1 MLRKV
6 LYVVVGLVV
15 LLVAAVLIGP
25 SFVDWNKY
33 KPEITA
39 AAEEQT
45 GRTLA
50 IDGDISLSVLPAPTL
65 TAEGVRFAN
74 VEGASTADMVTLQA
88 LDVRVALIPLLSG
101 DIKVERVTLVDPVIV
116 LEAMADGTNN
126 WTFNPPAAADGAT
139 GETTTGETT
148 TGETTTEAPAGEADA
163 AAPTGSGMQISLDRL
178 SIENGTLIYI
188 DHAAVSEQRIE
199 SLDATIE
206 ARSLQGPF
214 RIQGDAIAA
223 SYPLEFD
230 IGTGAIVEG
239 APIDLSATIGLA
251 ETDARVTFNG
261 TVATGE
267 TIAVDGKLDGS
278 ASDVGKVMAAL
289 GGQST
294 PALEGQKFA
303 LTGTI
308 ASTPEAIRM
317 DDLDILLGDNAAT
330 GSFEAT
336 TGDPMAFKVKLAM
349 GRLDADALMAAF
361 GGAGGDRTEAAD
373 DAADD
378 GAGFALPT
386 GINAEV
392 DLSIEAVT
400 LKGGVVE
407 NVKLVATLLP
417 EGLLG
422 VKQFT
427 AQLPGGSAISLAGD
441 VAPADGEPSFAG
453 VLEASSDNLRALLGW
468 LGVDVAAVPSER
480 LRNLAFASRV
490 TATPNEVQLGEI
502 DMRLDN
508 SKVAGGI
515 VIAMPNATRAKPAFG
530 IGLALDQINVDAY
543 MPAAAAET
551 TERPAESDGGGNPL
565 SALAPLADLDAN
577 VELRVGSLTLNGQQ
591 VEGLHVDGT
600 LQGGTLTLRDLS
612 VTKFAGGAGTI
623 TGTLTDLAGDPR
635 YDMNIDVDVADAT
648 RAMQLAGMADAPADL
663 GRMTIN
669 GTLAGGA
676 RDVAY
681 DLAFTIEGIGAQG
694 SAKGTAAGLDAGI
707 PRIDSV
713 FSLDAGD
720 AGPLF
725 ALAGVPVPDGADLGA
740 LSVSGNAKSGEDD
753 LIYDVTLS
761 LTGAGA
767 QGSFKGTASGLSGD
781 TPRVDTVLDLQ
792 AGQPTLL
799 LALAGIEPPEG
810 VETLGALGLSGTL
823 KGDADDMALDVDLT
837 ALGGTASIAGTVA
850 QGEAGTA
857 LDLNVTA
864 DHPEFKQ
871 LLAALSPDAAA
882 SAQAVG
888 PLKLAAAIDG
898 TTQNL
903 KITGLDLTAGATHL
917 TGDVAAD
924 MSGTRPQ
931 LTATLNGD
939 TVDVTPFMGPGG
951 GEGGG
956 GGDGSPWS
964 SEPLDLA
971 VLDSFDG
978 TFDVK
983 AQSFIAGETRIDNL
997 DARVLVR
1004 DGVMTVERMT
1014 GNVYGGSFDLSGT
1027 RVNGRGTP
1035 TASIVAVANNLDSGQ
1050 LAGGGIMGATFSGP
1064 ISFNGNFDTTGASL
1078 NEMMHALDG
1087 TGNVDGTIKVLT
1099 STQQA
1104 IGSALLGVL
1113 GQQVQQLRGI
1123 TDTMNALF
1131 AGFTGRDNSLTG
1143 DFIVTD
1149 GVLQTDNARL
1159 ANEAASL
1166 LGQGT
1171 ADIGNWTMD
1180 MLAEIYRQ
1188 QTGDVPFMALD
1199 LTGPLGGPNV
1209 ALREG
1214 AGVTPEGVTP
1224 TGLGL
1229 VEQVLPGMGTG
1240 EGTAEDGIGGL
1251 IQDIIPGAD
1260 EEVPAGEVIDPDAP
1274 GAEGLTTV
1282 APDETTETGAE
1293 PAAEAIE
1300 EEIVP
1305 EAEPGAES
1313 DAVEPLVEEQP
1324 AEVPAVEEQPSADV
1338 APGAEGL
1345 TTEPA
1350 AEPEVAPVEE
1360 PAVDEQPA
1368 AEEPIVEEQP
1378 AAEEPVVEEQ
1388 PAADEPVVEE
1398 QPAAEEP
1405 AAEEAPGASGLTTEP
1420 AEPAAE
1426 EVPAEE
1432 PAAEESPGASGT
1444 TIEPAAEPSAEPA
1457 APGSEGAEPGAEP
1470 VPETQ
1475 GQDGTTEDPAQQLLQ
1490 GILSTD

>member
-6 LYVVVGLVV
+6 LYVVIGLVV

-39 AAEEQT
+39 AAEKQT

-50 IDGDISLSVLPAPTL
+50 IDGDISLSILPAPTL

-88 LDVRVALIPLLSG
+88 LDVRVALVPLLSG
-101 DIKVERVTLVDPVIV
+101 DIQVESVTLVDPVIV

-126 WTFNPPAAADGAT
+126 WTLNPPADESAESEG
-139 GETTTGETT
+139 
-148 TGETTTEAPAGEADA
+148 TTTEAPASDEPAADA
-163 AAPTGSGMQISLDRL
+163 SGSGMQISLDHVG
-178 SIENGTLIYI
+178 IENGTLIYI
-188 DHAAVSEQRIE
+188 DHAAGSEQRIE

-214 RIQGDAIAA
+214 RVQGDAIAA
-223 SYPLEFD
+223 GYPLEFD
-230 IGTGAIVEG
+230 IGTGAIVEN

-261 TVATGE
+261 TVATGD

-278 ASDVGKVMAAL
+278 ASDVGKVVAAL

-308 ASTPEAIRM
+308 ASTPDAIRM

-361 GGAGGDRTEAAD
+361 GGEGGESAETAD
-373 DAADD
+373 ESADG

-386 GINAEV
+386 GIDAEV

-441 VAPADGEPSFAG
+441 VAPADGQPSFAG
-453 VLEASSDNLRALLGW
+453 VLEASSDNLRGLLGW
-468 LGVDVAAVPSER
+468 LGVDVASVPNDR

-490 TATPNEVQLGEI
+490 TATPSEVQLGEI
-502 DMRLDN
+502 DMRLDS
-508 SKVAGGI
+508 SKIAGGI
-515 VIAMPNATRAKPAFG
+515 VIAMPNETRAKPAFG

-543 MPAAAAET
+543 MPVASAET
-551 TERPAESDGGGNPL
+551 TTEQPAEGEGGGNPL

-600 LQGGTLTLRDLS
+600 LQAGTLTLRDLS

-623 TGTLTDLAGDPR
+623 TGTLTELAGDPR
-635 YDMNIDVDVADAT
+635 YDMTIDVDVADAT

-663 GRMTIN
+663 GRMTIG

-676 RDVAY
+676 KDVAY
-681 DLAFTIEGIGAQG
+681 DLAFTIEGIGAKG

-720 AGPLF
+720 AGSLF

-810 VETLGALGLSGTL
+810 VETLGALGLNGTL
-823 KGDADDMALDVDLT
+823 KGDADDMTLDVDLT
-837 ALGGTASIAGTVA
+837 ALGGNASIAGTVA
-850 QGEAGTA
+850 NNEAGTT

-898 TTQNL
+898 TTQNI
-903 KITGLDLTAGATHL
+903 KISGLDLTAGATHL

-924 MSGTRPQ
+924 MTGARPQ
-931 LTATLNGD
+931 VTATLNGD

-951 GEGGG
+951 GEGEGG

-997 DARVLVR
+997 DARVLVK
-1004 DGVMTVERMT
+1004 DGLMTVERMT
-1014 GNVYGGSFDLSGT
+1014 GNVYGGSFDLSRT

-1064 ISFNGNFDTTGASL
+1064 ISFNGNFDTAGASL

-1123 TDTMNALF
+1123 TDTVNALF

-1224 TGLGL
+1224 TGQGL
-1229 VEQVLPGMGTG
+1229 VEQVLPGLGTG
-1240 EGTAEDGIGGL
+1240 EGTTEDGIGGL

-1260 EEVPAGEVIDPDAP
+1260 EEVPAGEVIDPNAP
-1274 GAEGLTTV
+1274 GAEGLSTV

-1293 PAAEAIE
+1293 PEAEAVE

-1305 EAEPGAES
+1305 EAEPGAET
-1313 DAVEPLVEEQP
+1313 DAVEPIVEEQP
-1324 AEVPAVEEQPSADV
+1324 AEEPAVEEQPAAEV
-1338 APGAEGL
+1338 EPGAEGL
-1345 TTEPA
+1345 TTEPSA
-1350 AEPEVAPVEE
+1350 AEPELAPAEEPAVEE
-1360 PAVDEQPA
+1360 PAVEPA
-1368 AEEPIVEEQP
+1368 VEEQP
-1378 AAEEPVVEEQ
+1378 AAEEPVVEE
-1388 PAADEPVVEE
+1388 
-1398 QPAAEEP
+1398 PAAEEP

-1420 AEPAAE
+1420 VEPAAE
-1426 EVPAEE
+1426 EQAPAEE
-1432 PAAEESPGASGT
+1432 PAVEETPGASGT
-1444 TIEPAAEPSAEPA
+1444 TEPAAEPSAEPA
-1457 APGSEGAEPGAEP
+1457 APGSDGVEPGTEP
-1470 VPETQ
+1470 MPETQ
-1475 GQDGTTEDPAQQLLQ
+1475 GQDGTEQDPAQQLLQ
-1490 GILSTD
+1490 GILGTDQQ

>member
-6 LYVVVGLVV
+6 LYVVIGLVV
-15 LLVAAVLIGP
+15 LLVAAVLIVP

-33 KPEITA
+33 KPEI
-39 AAEEQT
+39 AAEAEKAT
-45 GRTLA
+45 GRALA
-50 IDGDISLSVLPAPTL
+50 IDGDLSLSILPAPTL

-74 VEGASTADMVTLQA
+74 VEGASTADMVTLSG
-88 LDVRVALIPLLSG
+88 LDVRVAFGPLLSG
-101 DIKVERVTLVDPVIV
+101 DIKVESVTLVDPVIV
-116 LEAMADGTNN
+116 LEAMADGSNN
-126 WTFNPPAAADGAT
+126 WTLAPAGSEAAAEG
-139 GETTTGETT
+139 TT
-148 TGETTTEAPAGEADA
+148 TGETTTEETTTEAPAETPA
-163 AAPTGSGMQISLDRL
+163 GSGMQVSLDRV

-188 DHAAVSEQRIE
+188 DHAAGSEQRVE

-206 ARSLQGPF
+206 ARSLEGPF

-223 SYPLEFD
+223 GYPLEFD
-230 IGTGAIVEG
+230 IGTGAIVEA
-239 APIDLSATIGLA
+239 APIDLSATVGLA
-251 ETDARVTFNG
+251 DTDARITFNG
-261 TVATGE
+261 TVATGD
-267 TIAVDGKLDGS
+267 TIAVDGKVDGS
-278 ASDVGKVMAAL
+278 ASDLGKVMAAL

-308 ASTPEAIRM
+308 ASTPETIRM
-317 DDLDILLGDNAAT
+317 DDLDIQLGENAAT

-336 TGDPMAFKVKLAM
+336 TGDPMKFKVQLAM

-361 GGAGGDRTEAAD
+361 GEGGGDGEETAEETAD
-373 DAADD
+373 G

-386 GINAEV
+386 GIDAEV
-392 DLSIEAVT
+392 DLSIDAVN
-400 LKGGVVE
+400 LKGGVVNE
-407 NVKLVATLLP
+407 VRLVATLLP
-417 EGLLG
+417 QGLLG
-422 VKQFT
+422 VQQFS

-441 VAPADGEPSFAG
+441 VAPADGQPSFAG
-453 VLEASSDNLRALLGW
+453 VLEASSDNLRGLLGW
-468 LGVDVAAVPSER
+468 LGVDVAAVPNDR

-490 TATPNEVQLGEI
+490 TATPTEVQLGEI

-508 SKVAGGI
+508 SKIAGGI
-515 VIAMPNATRAKPAFG
+515 VIALPGETRAQPAFG

-543 MPAAAAET
+543 MPASSAEP
-551 TERPAESDGGGNPL
+551 TEQPAEGEESGNPL

-623 TGTLTDLAGDPR
+623 FGTLTDLAGDPR
-635 YDMNIDVDVADAT
+635 YDTTIDIDVADAT

-663 GRMTIN
+663 GRMTIV

-676 RDVAY
+676 KDVAY
-681 DLAFTIEGIGAQG
+681 DLAFTIAGIGAEG
-694 SAKGTAAGLDAGI
+694 SAKGTASGLGAGI

-725 ALAGVPVPDGADLGA
+725 ALAGIPVPEGAELGA
-740 LSVSGNAKSGEDD
+740 LSVSGDAKSGEDD
-753 LIYDVTLS
+753 LIYDVQLS
-761 LTGAGA
+761 LSGAGA

-781 TPRVDTVLDLQ
+781 TPSVNTTLDLQ
-792 AGQPTLL
+792 AGEPTLL
-799 LALAGIEPPEG
+799 LALAGIEPPAG
-810 VETLGALGLSGTL
+810 VETLGALGLKGTL
-823 KGDADDMALDVDLT
+823 NGNADDMKLDVDLT
-837 ALGGTASIAGTVA
+837 ALGGNASIDGTVA
-850 QGEAGTA
+850 AGETA
-857 LDLNVTA
+857 TTLDLNVSA

-888 PLKLAAAIDG
+888 PLKFAAAIDG

-917 TGDVAAD
+917 TGDIAAD
-924 MSGTRPQ
+924 MTSGRPQ
-931 LTATLNGD
+931 LIATLNGD

-951 GEGGG
+951 GAGEGGG
-956 GGDGSPWS
+956 GEGSPWS

-978 TFDVK
+978 TFDIK
-983 AQSFIAGETRIDNL
+983 AKSFIAGETRIDNL
-997 DARVLVR
+997 DARVIVK
-1004 DGVMTVERMT
+1004 DGVMDVERMT
-1014 GNVYGGSFDLSGT
+1014 GNVYGGSIDLAGT
-1027 RVNGRGTP
+1027 RVIGRGTP
-1035 TASIVAVANNLDSGQ
+1035 TARIRAIANGLDSGE
-1050 LAGGGIMGATFSGP
+1050 LIGGGILGATFSGP
-1064 ISFNGNFDTTGASL
+1064 VSFTGNFDTAGASL

-1099 STQQA
+1099 TTEQA

-1113 GQQVQQLRGI
+1113 GQKVQQLQGI
-1123 TDTMNALF
+1123 TDTVNAVF
-1131 AGFTGRDNSLTG
+1131 SGFTGRDNSLTG
-1143 DFIVTD
+1143 DFVVTD

-1209 ALREG
+1209 ALRAG
-1214 AGVTPEGVTP
+1214 AGVTPEGITP
-1224 TGLGL
+1224 AGQGL
-1229 VEQVLPGMGTG
+1229 VEQLLPGAGIG

-1251 IQDIIPGAD
+1251 IQDIIPGAGQD
-1260 EEVPAGEVIDPDAP
+1260 VPAEGEMIDPNAP
-1274 GAEGLTTV
+1274 GAGGLTTTV
-1282 APDETTETGAE
+1282 PEAATAE
-1293 PAAEAIE
+1293 PGVEEPAIEPEAEAVE
-1300 EEIVP
+1300 PEIVP
-1305 EAEPGAES
+1305 E
-1313 DAVEPLVEEQP
+1313 
-1324 AEVPAVEEQPSADV
+1324 
-1338 APGAEGL
+1338 
-1345 TTEPA
+1345 TEP
-1350 AEPEVAPVEE
+1350 ELAPAEE
-1360 PAVDEQPA
+1360 PAM
-1368 AEEPIVEEQP
+1368 EEQP
-1378 AAEEPVVEEQ
+1378 AAEEPAVEEQ
-1388 PAADEPVVEE
+1388 PAAEVEPGAGELTTEPTAEPELAPVEEPAVEE

-1405 AAEEAPGASGLTTEP
+1405 AVEETPGASGLTTEPTEPAADEQPVPAEEPAVEETPGASGLTTEP
-1420 AEPAAE
+1420 A
-1426 EVPAEE
+1426 
-1432 PAAEESPGASGT
+1432 
-1444 TIEPAAEPSAEPA
+1444 AEPSAEPSGEPA
-1457 APGSEGAEPGAEP
+1457 APGSDGVAPGTEPL
-1470 VPETQ
+1470 PETQ
-1475 GQDGTTEDPAQQLLQ
+1475 SEDTTEQDPAQLLLQ
-1490 GILSTD
+1490 GIIGTEQQ

>member
-1 MLRKV
+1 
-6 LYVVVGLVV
+6 
-15 LLVAAVLIGP
+15 
-25 SFVDWNKY
+25 
-33 KPEITA
+33 
-39 AAEEQT
+39 
-45 GRTLA
+45 
-50 IDGDISLSVLPAPTL
+50 
-65 TAEGVRFAN
+65 
-74 VEGASTADMVTLQA
+74 
-88 LDVRVALIPLLSG
+88 
-101 DIKVERVTLVDPVIV
+101 
-116 LEAMADGTNN
+116 
-126 WTFNPPAAADGAT
+126 
-139 GETTTGETT
+139 
-148 TGETTTEAPAGEADA
+148 
-163 AAPTGSGMQISLDRL
+163 
-178 SIENGTLIYI
+178 
-188 DHAAVSEQRIE
+188 
-199 SLDATIE
+199 
-206 ARSLQGPF
+206 
-214 RIQGDAIAA
+214 
-223 SYPLEFD
+223 
-230 IGTGAIVEG
+230 
-239 APIDLSATIGLA
+239 
-251 ETDARVTFNG
+251 
-261 TVATGE
+261 
-267 TIAVDGKLDGS
+267 
-278 ASDVGKVMAAL
+278 
-289 GGQST
+289 
-294 PALEGQKFA
+294 
-303 LTGTI
+303 
-308 ASTPEAIRM
+308 M

-349 GRLDADALMAAF
+349 GRLDADALIAAF
-361 GGAGGDRTEAAD
+361 GGEGDDDAETAAD
-373 DAADD
+373 ADG

-386 GINAEV
+386 GIDAQV

-417 EGLLG
+417 QGLLG
-422 VKQFT
+422 VQQFT

-441 VAPADGEPSFAG
+441 VAPADGQPSFAG
-453 VLEASSDNLRALLGW
+453 VLEASSDNLRGLLGW
-468 LGVDVAAVPSER
+468 LGVDVASVPNDR

-490 TATPNEVQLGEI
+490 TATPTEVQLGEI
-502 DMRLDN
+502 DMRLDS
-508 SKVAGGI
+508 SKIAGGI
-515 VIAMPNATRAKPAFG
+515 VIAMPNESRTQPAFG

-543 MPAAAAET
+543 MPVASAET
-551 TERPAESDGGGNPL
+551 TEQPADGEGGGNPL
-565 SALAPLADLDAN
+565 SALAPLANMDAN

-623 TGTLTDLAGDPR
+623 TGTLTELAGDPR
-635 YDMNIDVDVADAT
+635 YDMTIDVDVADAT

-663 GRMTIN
+663 GRMTIG

-676 RDVAY
+676 NDVAY
-681 DLAFTIEGIGAQG
+681 DLAFTIAGIGAEG
-694 SAKGTAAGLDAGI
+694 SAKGTASGLDAGI

-725 ALAGVPVPDGADLGA
+725 ALAGVPVPAGADLGA

-753 LIYDVTLS
+753 LIYDVQLS
-761 LTGAGA
+761 LSGAGA

-781 TPRVDTVLDLQ
+781 TPRVDTTLDLQ
-792 AGQPTLL
+792 AGEPTLL
-799 LALAGIEPPEG
+799 LALAGIEPPAG
-810 VETLGALGLSGTL
+810 VENLGALGLTGTL
-823 KGDADDMALDVDLT
+823 NGNADDMTLDVDLT
-837 ALGGTASIAGTVA
+837 ALGGNASIDGTI
-850 QGEAGTA
+850 
-857 LDLNVTA
+857 
-864 DHPEFKQ
+864 KQ

-888 PLKLAAAIDG
+888 PLKFAAAIDG
-898 TTQNL
+898 TTQNI

-924 MSGTRPQ
+924 MTGARPQ
-931 LTATLNGD
+931 VTATLNGD
-939 TVDVTPFMGPGG
+939 TIDVTPFMAPGG

-956 GGDGSPWS
+956 SGDGSPWS

-978 TFDVK
+978 TFDIK

-997 DARVLVR
+997 DARVLVK

-1027 RVNGRGTP
+1027 RITGRGTP
-1035 TASIVAVANNLDSGQ
+1035 TASIRAIANGNDSSQ

-1064 ISFNGNFDTTGASL
+1064 VSFNGNFDTAGASL

-1087 TGNVDGTIKVLT
+1087 SGNVDGTIKVLT

-1123 TDTMNALF
+1123 TDTVNALF

-1188 QTGDVPFMALD
+1188 QTGDAPFMALD

-1240 EGTAEDGIGGL
+1240 EGTTEDGIGGL

-1260 EEVPAGEVIDPDAP
+1260 EDVPAGEVIDPDAP

-1293 PAAEAIE
+1293 PAADAIE

-1305 EAEPGAES
+1305 EAEPGAET
-1313 DAVEPLVEEQP
+1313 DAVEPIVEEQP
-1324 AEVPAVEEQPSADV
+1324 A
-1338 APGAEGL
+1338 
-1345 TTEPA
+1345 
-1350 AEPEVAPVEE
+1350 EE

-1368 AEEPIVEEQP
+1368 AEVEPGSEGLATEP
-1378 AAEEPVVEEQ
+1378 EAEPELAPAEEPVVEEPVAEE
-1388 PAADEPVVEE
+1388 PAVEE

-1405 AAEEAPGASGLTTEP
+1405 ATEEPATEEAPGASGLTTEP
-1420 AEPAAE
+1420 VEPAAE
-1426 EVPAEE
+1426 ETVPAEE
-1432 PAAEESPGASGT
+1432 PAIEETPGASGT
-1444 TIEPAAEPSAEPA
+1444 ITEPAADPSAEPA
-1457 APGSEGAEPGAEP
+1457 APGSDGVAPGAEP
-1470 VPETQ
+1470 LPETQ
-1475 GQDGTTEDPAQQLLQ
+1475 SQDGTGEDPAQQLLQ
-1490 GILSTD
+1490 GILGTDQQ

>member
-6 LYVVVGLVV
+6 LYVVIGLVV

-33 KPEITA
+33 KPEI
-39 AAEEQT
+39 AAEAEKAT

-50 IDGDISLSVLPAPTL
+50 IDGDLSLSILPAPTL

-88 LDVRVALIPLLSG
+88 LDVRVALGPLLSG
-101 DIKVERVTLVDPVIV
+101 DIKVESVTLVEPVIV
-116 LEAMADGTNN
+116 LEAMADGSNN
-126 WTFNPPAAADGAT
+126 WTLEPAAEEGAAEEST
-139 GETTTGETT
+139 AETAA
-148 TGETTTEAPAGEADA
+148 EAPS
-163 AAPTGSGMQISLDRL
+163 GSGLQVSLDRL
-178 SIENGTLIYI
+178 SIENGTLVYI
-188 DHAAVSEQRIE
+188 DHAAGSEQRVE

-206 ARSLQGPF
+206 ARSLEGPF

-223 SYPLEFD
+223 GYPLEFD
-230 IGTGAIVEG
+230 IGAGAIVEG
-239 APIDLSATIGLA
+239 APIDLAATIGLA

-267 TIAVDGKLDGS
+267 TIAVDGKVDGS
-278 ASDVGKVMAAL
+278 ASDLGQVMAAL

-308 ASTPEAIRM
+308 ASTPDAIRM
-317 DDLDILLGDNAAT
+317 DDLDIMLGENSAT

-336 TGDPMAFKVKLAM
+336 TGDPMKFKVQLAM

-361 GGAGGDRTEAAD
+361 AESGEGESAEGAA
-373 DAADD
+373 

-386 GINAEV
+386 GIDAAV
-392 DLSIEAVT
+392 DLSIGAVN
-400 LKGGVVE
+400 LKGGVV
-407 NVKLVATLLP
+407 NQVRLVATLLP

-422 VKQFT
+422 VQQFS

-441 VAPADGEPSFAG
+441 VAPADGQPSFAG
-453 VLEASSDNLRALLGW
+453 VLEASSDNLRGLLGW
-468 LGVDVAAVPSER
+468 LGVDVVSVPNDR

-490 TATPNEVQLGEI
+490 TATPTEVQLGEI

-515 VIAMPNATRAKPAFG
+515 VVALPSATRAQPAFG

-543 MPAAAAET
+543 MPAATAET
-551 TERPAESDGGGNPL
+551 TEQAADGEGGGNPL
-565 SALAPLADLDAN
+565 SALAPLADVDAN

-612 VTKFAGGAGTI
+612 VTKFAGGAGTV
-623 TGTLTDLAGDPR
+623 TGTLSDLAGDPR

-663 GRMTIN
+663 GRMTIA

-676 RDVAY
+676 TDVAY
-681 DLAFTIEGIGAQG
+681 DLAFTIAGIGAEG
-694 SAKGTAAGLDAGI
+694 SAKGTASGLDAGI

-725 ALAGVPVPDGADLGA
+725 ALAGIPVPDGADLGA

-753 LIYDVTLS
+753 LIYDVTFSLS
-761 LTGAGA
+761 GAGA
-767 QGSFKGTASGLSGD
+767 QGSFKGTASGLSSG
-781 TPRVDTVLDLQ
+781 TPSVNTTLDLQ

-799 LALAGIEPPEG
+799 LALAGIEPPAG

-823 KGDADDMALDVDLT
+823 NGDADDMTLDVDLT

-850 QGEAGTA
+850 AGEAATT
-857 LDLNVTA
+857 LDLNVSA
-864 DHPEFKQ
+864 AHPEFKQ

-888 PLKLAAAIDG
+888 PLDFKAAIDG

-903 KITGLDLTAGATHL
+903 RITGLDLTAGATRL
-917 TGDVAAD
+917 TGDLAAD
-924 MSGTRPQ
+924 MSGGRPQ
-931 LTATLNGD
+931 VTATLNGD
-939 TVDVTPFMGPGG
+939 TIDVTPFMGPGG

-956 GGDGSPWS
+956 SGGEGSPWS
-964 SEPLDLA
+964 PEPLDLA

-978 TFDVK
+978 TFDVTAK
-983 AQSFIAGETRIDNL
+983 TFIAGETRIDNL
-997 DARVLVR
+997 DARLVVK
-1004 DGVMTVERMT
+1004 DGVMDVERMT
-1014 GNVYGGSFDLSGT
+1014 GNIYGGSFDLAGT
-1027 RVNGRGTP
+1027 RVTGRGTP
-1035 TASIVAVANNLDSGQ
+1035 TARIRAIANGLDSGQ

-1064 ISFNGNFDTTGASL
+1064 ISFTGNFDTAGASL

-1087 TGNVDGTIKVLT
+1087 NGNVDGNIKVLT

-1113 GQQVQQLRGI
+1113 GQKVQQLRGI
-1123 TDTMNALF
+1123 TDTVNALF

-1143 DFIVTD
+1143 DFVVTD

-1171 ADIGNWTMD
+1171 ADVGNWTMD

-1214 AGVTPEGVTP
+1214 AGITPEGVTS
-1224 TGLGL
+1224 TGQGL
-1229 VEQVLPGMGTG
+1229 VDQFLPGAGTG
-1240 EGTAEDGIGGL
+1240 EGITEDGIGGL

-1260 EEVPAGEVIDPDAP
+1260 QDVPPAGEVIDPDAP
-1274 GAEGLTTV
+1274 GAGGLTTV
-1282 APDETTETGAE
+1282 APDATGE
-1293 PAAEAIE
+1293 PATEAIE

-1305 EAEPGAES
+1305 EAEPGAE
-1313 DAVEPLVEEQP
+1313 P
-1324 AEVPAVEEQPSADV
+1324 
-1338 APGAEGL
+1338 
-1345 TTEPA
+1345 
-1350 AEPEVAPVEE
+1350 
-1360 PAVDEQPA
+1360 

-1378 AAEEPVVEEQ
+1378 AEEPAVEELPAAGVEPGAGGLTTEPASEPELAPLEEPVVEEQ

-1398 QPAAEEP
+1398 QPAEEP
-1405 AAEEAPGASGLTTEP
+1405 AAEEAAPGASGLTTEPSVDEQPAPAAEPAAEETAPGASGLTTEP
-1420 AEPAAE
+1420 AVEP
-1426 EVPAEE
+1426 
-1432 PAAEESPGASGT
+1432 S
-1444 TIEPAAEPSAEPA
+1444 AEPSIEPA
-1457 APGSEGAEPGAEP
+1457 APGSDGVAPGTEP

-1475 GQDGTTEDPAQQLLQ
+1475 GSAEPDPAQLLLQ
-1490 GILSTD
+1490 GIIGTEQQ